1 MAGET
6 RMTIIK
12 VKGRG
17 AENLGRRN
25 IIINGGMQIAQRATS
40 STGLGAASGYFT
52 LDRFNMSINSAS
64 AGRYTMSQSAVTDL
78 EGFSNALKIE
88 CTTADTSIAAGEVLI
103 LSQRLEGQDLQ
114 RLKSTS
120 TTTKAFTISFYA
132 KSNASRAISLEARFS
147 NGTNRQAATLHTIGT
162 SWARYTMTVP
172 ASSSMQIDN
181 DNTNEMQ
188 INFFLHAGSDY
199 TSGTI
204 QGSTLGAADNTKRA
218 SGIGSIFSSTSN
230 TLEITGLQMEVG
242 DTATEFEHRSVA
254 EELSLCER
262 YFEEIKVTAYFVTG
276 NSYSTAQFN
285 AAPMFFKTKKRSTPD
300 ITFPTIGTTSGTIG
314 ATNATANYVSQGS
327 VLRSYSTEDWFQIYN
342 NSSDGYSGFNDDS
355 IMQIYSYGYNT
366 ITAESEL

>member
-1 MAGET
+1 MAT
-6 RMTIIK
+6 NAKNI
-12 VKGRG
+12 
-17 AENLGRRN
+17 AELLNTDTTVTTAKLADNAVTSAKALNLGRRN
-25 IIINGGMQIAQRATS
+25 LVINGGMQLAQRATS

-52 LDRFNMSINSAS
+52 LDRFNMSINAAS

-88 CTTADTSIAAGEVLI
+88 CTTADTSIASGEALI
-103 LSQRLEGQDLQ
+103 LQHRLEGQDLQ

-181 DNTNEMQ
+181 DNSNEMQ
-188 INFFLHAGSDY
+188 INFFLHAGSDF

-230 TLEITGLQMEVG
+230 TLEITGVQMEVSSA
-242 DTATEFEHRSVA
+242 ATEFEHRSFG
-254 EELSLCER
+254 EELSLCRR
-262 YFEEIKVTAYFVTG
+262 YYQINYSSWYGVAAATGYFVSDSISYVPPMRANPAVAQTSFSSGSGGRFTSTGATSQTIQGASIYSSPTSAGG
-276 NSYSTAQFN
+276 NS
-285 AAPMFFKTKKRSTPD
+285 
-300 ITFPTIGTTSGTIG
+300 
-314 ATNATANYVSQGS
+314 
-327 VLRSYSTEDWFQIYN
+327 
-342 NSSDGYSGFNDDS
+342 GYSATWSAD
-355 IMQIYSYGYNT
+355 
-366 ITAESEL
+366 AEL